1 MKQHSLNI
9 VLAIFLI
16 ITLIVPPVFF
26 VAQQK
31 TYAADAVTEVGPQ
44 LYNTLKTSIE
54 TTISAAKLTLLTA
67 YNLAEASA
75 ETALYV
81 NTYVLQ
87 PLAFVMSGNLL
98 KLITASVIDFVIG
111 KTNGTGAPQ
120 FVQNLQGNLQTV
132 GDTQALAFFAQ
143 FGRNSNSPFAS
154 AITSSLRTN
163 YLQNTSSA
171 GFWDANKCT
180 LSASS
185 PNIDDYLK
193 GDWSQG
199 GTDAWFALTTQDQ
212 NNPYT
217 LYQRS
222 QNQLASVVTSAM
234 AARLAELNWGQ
245 GFLSWCSA
253 SETASNNDPLTPPPI
268 TPTPTLALGNN
279 QFAPDNNGPKADGQ
293 SCSVSTDCTSNYCE
307 GGICRRNLAREVGVN
322 PGDPCY
328 DKDGKPGT
336 IKTPG
341 STIKATLDKVLG
353 STQDKLVQMGSVANE
368 ITGILGNIATTMATV
383 NFAQQLLGGPN
394 SGGLFGVGQPSGS
407 NSTSQLY
414 QHRNSPGYLGVTDST
429 VYQEAAALPM
439 SGSDVLNRVSQYQSA
454 WNTISVA
461 ANAASTSVT
470 SLASFC
476 LSQQAVASSTFAN
489 SNSLYLA
496 NFMNISNAEINAAQ
510 TALTTEI
517 APIFAQVANASTV
530 SAVATAMAQKV
541 QNELNSSTPN
551 SGIGGSYTADLQ
563 ALQSMPPTMQDIAN
577 AEQGTQTFGGATA
590 SPTGSLTVSGGS
602 LVDQMNL
609 ISANATARKSV
620 CTLN

>member
-1 MKQHSLNI
+1 MNKRPFAGT
-9 VLAIFLI
+9 LATLFI
-16 ITLIVPPVFF
+16 ITLIASGTFFIVPQKVSASALNCTGGILGFGAAKITSSDSAVPV
-26 VAQQK
+26 K
-31 TYAADAVTEVGPQ
+31 NIP
-44 LYNTLKTSIE
+44 IE
-54 TTISAAKLTLLTA
+54 GSTFSSSVSAASSCINDVILI
-67 YNLAEASA
+67 
-75 ETALYV
+75 
-81 NTYVLQ
+81 
-87 PLAFVMSGNLL
+87 PLARAAIRAMLQ
-98 KLITASVIDFVIG
+98 KMTASVIMFI
-111 KTNGTGAPQ
+111 NGQSNGNGSPQ
-120 FVQNLQGNLQTV
+120 YVQSLQKNLQTV

-143 FGRNSNSPFAS
+143 FEKNSNSPFAS
-154 AITSSLRTN
+154 AISSSLRKN

-199 GTDAWFALTTQDQ
+199 GTDAWFALTTQKQ

-217 LYQRS
+217 FHQSS
-222 QNQLASVVTSAM
+222 QKQLASAVTSAQDT
-234 AARLAELNWGQ
+234 RKTELNWGQ

-328 DKDGKPGT
+328 DKDGKPGA

-341 STIKATLDKVLG
+341 SVIHDYTQKAVVASGFDQLISANDLDNALGAIIAALLNQVLG
-353 STQDKLVQMGSVANE
+353 SVS
-368 ITGILGNIATTMATV
+368 
-383 NFAQQLLGGPN
+383 
-394 SGGLFGVGQPSGS
+394 GLFGSSDSSGS
-407 NSTSQLY
+407 ISSITSQL
-414 QHRNSPGYLGVTDST
+414 QGYTSSNTSST
-429 VYQEAAALPM
+429 QTALNTAQEKL
-439 SGSDVLNRVSQYQSA
+439 SDVLVYKDA
-454 WNTISVA
+454 LNTISSVA
-461 ANAASTSVT
+461 DVASTSVA
-470 SLASFC
+470 SLISLCIA
-476 LSQQAVASSTFAN
+476 QQEIASSI
-489 SNSLYLA
+489 LA
-496 NFMNISNAEINAAQ
+496 NGGSIDPANFISISNLEISSAQ

-517 APIFAQVANASTV
+517 APVLTQVQEEINSV
-530 SAVATAMAQKV
+530 SATESLALQVEAESSNGATAG
-541 QNELNSSTPN
+541 T
-551 SGIGGSYTADLQ
+551 SGSLESDISL
-563 ALQSMPPTMQDIAN
+563 LVSMPPTMQDITGAQQE
-577 AEQGTQTFGGATA
+577 AQVSGGAIA
-590 SPTGSLTVSGGS
+590 SPAGSLTVSGGS

>member
-54 TTISAAKLTLLTA
+54 TTISVAKLTLLTA

-75 ETALYV
+75 ETALYI

-222 QNQLASVVTSAM
+222 QNQLASVVTSAT

-253 SETASNNDPLTPPPI
+253 TVNPYSDSSSPI
-268 TPTPTLALGNN
+268 VT
-279 QFAPDNNGPKADGQ
+279 
-293 SCSVSTDCTSNYCE
+293 
-307 GGICRRNLAREVGVN
+307 GVN
-322 PGDPCY
+322 PGDPCINE
-328 DKDGKPGT
+328 DGTPGT

-577 AEQGTQTFGGATA
+577 AEQGAQTFGGATA

>member
-54 TTISAAKLTLLTA
+54 TTISVAKLTLLTA

-222 QNQLASVVTSAM
+222 QNQLASVVTSAT

-253 SETASNNDPLTPPPI
+253 TVNPYSDSSSPI
-268 TPTPTLALGNN
+268 VT
-279 QFAPDNNGPKADGQ
+279 
-293 SCSVSTDCTSNYCE
+293 
-307 GGICRRNLAREVGVN
+307 GVN
-322 PGDPCY
+322 PGDPCINE
-328 DKDGKPGT
+328 DGTPGT

-414 QHRNSPGYLGVTDST
+414 QYRNSPGYLGVTDST

-620 CTLN
+620 CILN

>member
-222 QNQLASVVTSAM
+222 QNQLASVVTSAT

-253 SETASNNDPLTPPPI
+253 TVNPYSDSSSPI
-268 TPTPTLALGNN
+268 VT
-279 QFAPDNNGPKADGQ
+279 
-293 SCSVSTDCTSNYCE
+293 
-307 GGICRRNLAREVGVN
+307 GVN
-322 PGDPCY
+322 PGDPCINE
-328 DKDGKPGT
+328 DGTPGT

-414 QHRNSPGYLGVTDST
+414 QYRNSPGYLGVTDST

>member
-54 TTISAAKLTLLTA
+54 TTISVAKLTLLTA

-222 QNQLASVVTSAM
+222 QNQLASVVTSAT

-253 SETASNNDPLTPPPI
+253 TVNPYSDSSSPI
-268 TPTPTLALGNN
+268 VT
-279 QFAPDNNGPKADGQ
+279 
-293 SCSVSTDCTSNYCE
+293 
-307 GGICRRNLAREVGVN
+307 GVN
-322 PGDPCY
+322 PGDPCINE
-328 DKDGKPGT
+328 DGTPGT

>member
-222 QNQLASVVTSAM
+222 QNQLASVVTSAT

-253 SETASNNDPLTPPPI
+253 T
-268 TPTPTLALGNN
+268 
-279 QFAPDNNGPKADGQ
+279 
-293 SCSVSTDCTSNYCE
+293 
-307 GGICRRNLAREVGVN
+307 VN
-322 PGDPCY
+322 PY
-328 DKDGKPGT
+328 
-336 IKTPG
+336 
-341 STIKATLDKVLG
+341 
-353 STQDKLVQMGSVANE
+353 
-368 ITGILGNIATTMATV
+368 
-383 NFAQQLLGGPN
+383 
-394 SGGLFGVGQPSGS
+394 
-407 NSTSQLY
+407 
-414 QHRNSPGYLGVTDST
+414 
-429 VYQEAAALPM
+429 
-439 SGSDVLNRVSQYQSA
+439 SD
-454 WNTISVA
+454 
-461 ANAASTSVT
+461 
-470 SLASFC
+470 
-476 LSQQAVASSTFAN
+476 
-489 SNSLYLA
+489 
-496 NFMNISNAEINAAQ
+496 
-510 TALTTEI
+510 
-517 APIFAQVANASTV
+517 
-530 SAVATAMAQKV
+530 
-541 QNELNSSTPN
+541 
-551 SGIGGSYTADLQ
+551 
-563 ALQSMPPTMQDIAN
+563 
-577 AEQGTQTFGGATA
+577 
-590 SPTGSLTVSGGS
+590 
-602 LVDQMNL
+602 
-609 ISANATARKSV
+609 
-620 CTLN
+620 